1 MIIEII
7 PCLSDNYSYLI
18 HEKKLNTVSIVDPS
32 EFKTCDEAI
41 KKYKKLD
48 FILNTHH
55 HADHVG
61 ANLELKKKYNS
72 KILGS
77 DSDKNRIPGIDIF
90 LKENQKQKIGNLEF
104 EVIFIPGHTKGH
116 IAFFFRKE
124 KIAFTGDTLFSLGCG
139 KIFEGTHEEM
149 FNSLNKIKNLP
160 PDTKIYCGHEYT
172 KTNLNFCLTYDPTNI
187 LLKEKQV
194 DILKKLNSNQPTIP
208 STLGQE
214 IRTNIFLSCNDFEIK
229 HNLGI
234 NNSYEVESIVD
245 DNKNKYSRTIATF
258 EPHENNL
265 ILFPAYMQHHVEQN
279 QTDEDRIS
287 ISFNLL

>member
-32 EFKTCDEAI
+32 EFKTCDEVI

-77 DSDKNRIPGIDIF
+77 DSDKNRIPGIDVY

-139 KIFEGTHEEM
+139 RVFEGTHEEM
-149 FNSLNKIKNLP
+149 FNSLNKIKKLP

-172 KTNLNFCLTYDPTNI
+172 KTNLNFCLTYDPTNKF
-187 LLKEKQV
+187 LKEKQV
-194 DILKKLNSNQPTIP
+194 DIQKKLNSNQPTIP

-214 IRTNIFLSCNDFEIK
+214 IETNIFLRCNDPEIK
-229 HNLGI
+229 HAIGLKD
-234 NNSYEVESIVD
+234 SSELEVFSKLRD
-245 DNKNKYSRTIATF
+245 LKDTF
-258 EPHENNL
+258 
-265 ILFPAYMQHHVEQN
+265 
-279 QTDEDRIS
+279 
-287 ISFNLL
+287 

>member
-18 HEKKLNTVSIVDPS
+18 HEKKFNTVSIVDPS
-32 EFKTCDEAI
+32 EFKSCDEAI

-77 DSDKNRIPGIDIF
+77 DLDKNHIPGIDIF

-172 KTNLNFCLTYDPTNI
+172 KTNLNFCLMYDPTNT

-214 IRTNIFLSCNDFEIK
+214 IETNIFLRCNDPGIK
-229 HNLGI
+229 HAIGLKD
-234 NNSYEVESIVD
+234 SSELEVFSKLRD
-245 DNKNKYSRTIATF
+245 LKDTF
-258 EPHENNL
+258 
-265 ILFPAYMQHHVEQN
+265 
-279 QTDEDRIS
+279 
-287 ISFNLL
+287 